1 MNWLYKIFW
10 AAVVVSS
17 LMLTACGQ
25 QKKSGNNSRRGGSTF
40 RTTGTTT
47 QQPVANTPISKFMI
61 DVTGVLRQV
70 FDDGTVLHTF
80 DVTVNGQTVNVATD
94 NDPYA
99 DMNGVFTK
107 EGTIGGLSAW
117 FQSMCL
123 NKVCDYSVL
132 SVMIYNETTGES
144 KQAGALIGPSGTVES
159 AYEGVG
165 SDTQATMLSIDQLAE
180 YFFPQ

>member
-17 LMLTACGQ
+17 LMLSACGQ
-25 QKKSGNNSRRGGSTF
+25 QKKSGNNSRRSGSTF
-40 RTTGTTT
+40 RTTGTSN
-47 QQPVANTPISKFMI
+47 QQPVASTPITKFAI
-61 DVTGVLRQV
+61 DVTGVLRQIY
-70 FDDGTVLHTF
+70 DDGTVLHTF
-80 DVTVNGQTVNVATD
+80 DVKINGQTVNVATN
-94 NDPYA
+94 NDPYT
-99 DMNGVFTK
+99 DMNGIFTS
-107 EGTIGGLSAW
+107 EQEVGGLKAY

-144 KQAGALIGPSGTVES
+144 KQAGALVGTSGTVES
-159 AYEGVG
+159 TYEGVG
-165 SDTQATMLSIDQLAE
+165 SNTQATMLSIDQLAE